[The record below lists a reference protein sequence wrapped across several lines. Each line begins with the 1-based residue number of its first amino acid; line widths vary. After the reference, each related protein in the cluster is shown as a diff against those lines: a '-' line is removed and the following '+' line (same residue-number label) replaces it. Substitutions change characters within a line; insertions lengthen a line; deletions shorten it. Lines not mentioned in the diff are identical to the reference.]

1 MATVNKRCTPIVA
14 LDVKNG
20 AVAMQLVKDLGESCH
35 FYKIGSELFAAEG
48 PAIVQSVVGAGASV
62 FLDLKFH
69 DIPNTVQGAVR
80 SAALLG
86 AKIVT
91 VHASGGKAMMEAA
104 VHGAREAASAKGA
117 DLPAEAVSTG
127 VWKQVVESATTEIF
141 AVTVLTSLES
151 ATLGTIWGRSVD
163 SVEAEVLRMAQQ
175 AMGAGVHG
183 IVCSG
188 QEAPAVKAKFGPL
201 LPMLIPGIRRAGDA
215 AQDQARVV
223 TPREAADAGA
233 KYIVL
238 GRTVT
243 AAESPRATMEAVL
256 ADLP

>member
-1 MATVNKRCTPIVA
+1 MARVNKSCTPIVA
-14 LDVKNG
+14 LDVKS
-20 AVAMQLVKDLGESCH
+20 AAAAMHLVKDLGESCR
-35 FYKIGSELFAAEG
+35 FYKVGSELFAAEG
-48 PAIVQSVVGAGASV
+48 PAIVQSVLAAGASV

-104 VHGAREAASAKGA
+104 VRGAREAAAAKGA

-127 VWKQVVESATTEIF
+127 VWKQVVESSTTEVF
-141 AVTVLTSLES
+141 AVSVLTSLEN
-151 ATLGTIWGRSVD
+151 ATLGTIWGRKVD
-163 SVEAEVLRMAQQ
+163 SVEAEVLRLAQQ
-175 AMGAGVHG
+175 SMGAGVNG

-188 QEAPAVKAKFGPL
+188 QEAPAVKTKFGPL

-223 TPREAADAGA
+223 TPREAAEAGA

-243 AAESPRATMEAVL
+243 AAESPRTAMEEVL